1 MYMKNKNIGII
12 IISFLCLFLT
22 LTGCS
27 SNSSNNGIYQLP
39 NQSYSQMMSYIIH
52 YQNKTIVIDGGTS
65 EDESYLINKIDQ
77 ISSNNTVD
85 AWFITH
91 YHKDHT
97 GALASYLNKKDNKIK
112 IKDIYYYFPKE
123 SEVTKYEP
131 NRLLDLQ
138 TINQQLKSV
147 NKKEVKSGD
156 NINIGEMNIEILR
169 TYNKNITTNFGN
181 NSSTVYKITVN
192 DKSILFLG
200 DLGLEGGE
208 ELINNCKNDI
218 KEMDY
223 VQMAHHGQAGVSEE
237 VYQIIDPEY
246 CLWPTPQWLWE
257 NEDNLYKTDETK
269 SWIDKLNVKKN
280 YVCKDDPVFISLN

>member
-22 LTGCS
+22 ITGCS
-27 SNSSNNGIYQLP
+27 CNSSNNGIYQLP

-52 YQNKTIVIDGGTS
+52 YQNNTIVIDGGTL
-65 EDESYLINKIDQ
+65 EDKSYLINKIEQ
-77 ISSNNTVD
+77 ISQNDTVD

-97 GALASYLNKKDNKIK
+97 GALASYLNEKDNKIK
-112 IKDIYYYFPKE
+112 IKDIYYNFPKE
-123 SEVTKYEP
+123 SDVLKFEP
-131 NRLLDLQ
+131 NRLSDLQ
-138 TINQQLKSV
+138 TINQQLESV

-156 NINIGEMNIEILR
+156 NVNIGEINIEILR
-169 TYNKNITTNFGN
+169 IYNENITSNFGN

-200 DLGLEGGE
+200 DLGLEGGK
-208 ELINNCKNDI
+208 ELISNCKNDI

-246 CLWPTPQWLWE
+246 CLWPTPQWLW
-257 NEDNLYKTDETK
+257 DNKDHLYKTDETK
-269 SWIDKLNVKKN
+269 AWIDKLNVKKN
-280 YVCKDDPVFISLN
+280 YVCNEDVIFISLN